1 SVPADNPFVGN
12 PSARPEIWALGFRN
26 PFTFAVA
33 PGAGTIHVNDVGE
46 NTWEEIDVGRAG
58 ANYGWPT
65 CEGPCADPS
74 MQNPVYAYQHVD
86 GNCAITGG
94 TFYQGTR
101 FPAEYIG
108 AYFFADF
115 CGNWIKVLRSDH
127 SVANGDPLTYAWDF
141 GDGSGTTGRTVT
153 YAYSRDGAYILT
165 LTVTDQRGGVAQDT
179 VLIQVG
185 HPPTGTVTLPPTGAS
200 YRAGDTISYA

>member
-1 SVPADNPFVGN
+1 
-12 PSARPEIWALGFRN
+12 
-26 PFTFAVA
+26 
-33 PGAGTIHVNDVGE
+33 
-46 NTWEEIDVGRAG
+46 
-58 ANYGWPT
+58 
-65 CEGPCADPS
+65 

-127 SVANGDPLTYAWDF
+127 SVADFATVASGFVVDVKVGPDGSLYYLSRATQAVHRIVAIAGGNTAPVAIASASPTTGPAPLAVTADASGSSDPNGDSLTYAWR
-141 GDGSGTTGRTVT
+141 SEER
-153 YAYSRDGAYILT
+153 R
-165 LTVTDQRGGVAQDT
+165 
-179 VLIQVG
+179 VG
-185 HPPTGTVTLPPTGAS
+185 KERRFRWA
-200 YRAGDTISYA
+200 